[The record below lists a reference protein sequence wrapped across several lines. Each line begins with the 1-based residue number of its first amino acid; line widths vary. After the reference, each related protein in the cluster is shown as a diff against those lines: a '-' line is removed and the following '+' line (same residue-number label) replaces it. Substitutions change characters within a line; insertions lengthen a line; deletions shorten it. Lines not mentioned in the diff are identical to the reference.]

1 MLKKIRDFYQ
11 KEYEIT
17 KQEVAKISLYSERN
31 QTVLGA
37 IQRILGVAA
46 FHMEISYDND
56 IEKLYNEYK
65 EKLLEL
71 LK

>member
-17 KQEVAKISLYSERN
+17 KQEVEKKSLFSERSE
-31 QTVLGA
+31 VVWGA
-37 IQRILGVAA
+37 IQRNLGVAY
-46 FHMEISYDND
+46 FHMEGSYDND
-56 IEKLYNEYK
+56 IEELYNKYK